1 MEREQFVAIMPYII
15 SSLVGMIAEKKGIS
29 ENEAIIRLYES
40 KLYSALEREETKV
53 WHYSTEMLY
62 SLFEGEEKTGSVSY
76 PDV

>member
-15 SSLVGMIAEKKGIS
+15 SSLVGMIAEKKRIS

>member
-1 MEREQFVAIMPYII
+1 MEREQFIAIMPYII
-15 SSLVGMIAEKKGIS
+15 SSLVGMIAEKKCIS

-62 SLFEGEEKTGSVSY
+62 SLFENEEKTGSVSY